1 MTGCRYP
8 TWVDQQKYS
17 GVPDLSTGDLSSAGQ
32 TEGRSQITADLRR
45 NAYLMRHAAAATDT
59 AGMMVKSAFVSLHR
73 CAASSWG
80 KHDGRAPANAL
91 GPPQRLTERFRGHV
105 RKTLCQRKS

>member
-8 TWVDQQKYS
+8 TCVDQQKYS
-17 GVPDLSTGDLSSAGQ
+17 GVPDRSSGDLSSAGQ

-45 NAYLMRHAAAATDT
+45 NSYLMRYTVAASDT
-59 AGMMVKSAFVSLHR
+59 AGMMLKSAFVSFHR

-80 KHDGRAPANAL
+80 RHDGRAP
-91 GPPQRLTERFRGHV
+91 G
-105 RKTLCQRKS
+105 